1 MFKMH
6 KTVKCQSSI
15 NSISKVQILA
25 CTMALNALHMNLN
38 SKKEKKS
45 CTKQKKKR
53 YAINRVRA
61 RNAMVMET

>member
-1 MFKMH
+1 MH

-38 SKKEKKS
+38 SKKEKKGAQS
-45 CTKQKKKR
+45 KKR
-53 YAINRVRA
+53 YAINRARA
-61 RNAMVMET
+61 QCDGNGNVN

>member
-1 MFKMH
+1 MH

-38 SKKEKKS
+38 SKKEKKNLH
-45 CTKQKKKR
+45 KAKKK
-53 YAINRVRA
+53 ICNKPRA
-61 RNAMVMET
+61 RAQCDGNGNVN